1 MVQALVSK
9 ASCPLAYKPGNR
21 ELLLTTACA
30 IVRKY
35 ENEFGEVEKEVWT
48 LNLDENNHDRS
59 YLFGRLLA
67 VAEQVERSTYS
78 LDEKREPNAI
88 RMQSVFSQRP
98 LYPWRI
104 LEEALN
110 PYYQRLAPGLRYYYR
125 NITQEITEN
134 LLAGDSDLDKKL
146 DDVYLLGYYHQR
158 SAMTKKKDK
167 NVTEDESNE
176 SAK

>member
-1 MVQALVSK
+1 MCIRDSSRGAWIEIKCIAELQEKVTVAPLTGCVDRNMSAADK
-9 ASCPLAYKPGNR
+9 AK
-21 ELLLTTACA
+21 
-30 IVRKY
+30 
-35 ENEFGEVEKEVWT
+35 
-48 LNLDENNHDRS
+48 LDTMSHQMCIRDR
-59 YLFGRLLA
+59 
-67 VAEQVERSTYS
+67 
-78 LDEKREPNAI
+78 PNAI

-98 LYPWRI
+98 LYAWRI

-110 PYYQRLAPGLRYYYR
+110 PYYQRLAPGLRYDYR

-158 SAMTKKKDK
+158 SARTKKKDK